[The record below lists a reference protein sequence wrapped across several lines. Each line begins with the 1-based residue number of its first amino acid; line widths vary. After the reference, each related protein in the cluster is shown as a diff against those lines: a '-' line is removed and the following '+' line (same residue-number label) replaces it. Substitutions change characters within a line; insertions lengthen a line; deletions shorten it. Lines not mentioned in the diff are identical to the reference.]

1 MVGKNLKRCRIERGM
16 TQDMLAEKLSVTR
29 QAVSNWERGT
39 TEPDIE
45 TLDRLA
51 QTLDVSVELLI
62 YGEDAKK
69 EGKAIIKFSAGTA
82 KNGIEFGSALAMVIS
97 YVTWRSIGWAILH
110 GMLGWAYVIYYML
123 KYCN

>member
-1 MVGKNLKRCRIERGM
+1 MVGKNIRRCRIERGM

-45 TLDRLA
+45 TLDKLA
-51 QTLDVSVELLI
+51 QTLYVSVEQLI

-69 EGKAIIKFSAGTA
+69 KGKKLYIKFSAGTA

-97 YVTWRSIGWAILH
+97 YVKWRSIGWAILH
-110 GMLGWAYVIYYML
+110 GMLGWAYVIYYVL
-123 KYCN
+123 KY

>member
-1 MVGKNLKRCRIERGM
+1 MVGKNIKRCRIERGM

-45 TLDRLA
+45 MLDRLA
-51 QTLDVSVELLI
+51 QTLDVSVEQLI

-69 EGKAIIKFSAGTA
+69 EGKTIIKFSARTA

>member
-1 MVGKNLKRCRIERGM
+1 MVGKNIKRCRIERGM

-51 QTLDVSVELLI
+51 QTLDVSVEQLI